1 MGKLLFLVGSYLLK
15 GSVKTA
21 LAGAGLGLA
30 SAVVMKTVLERYI
43 NQALQ
48 QMQGFDA
55 VVASFLHLSGFDVA
69 LSVVIGALIAR
80 VTMNSMK
87 LSLVKK
93 GAS

>member
-1 MGKLLFLVGSYLLK
+1 MGKLFYLVGTFLLQ

-21 LAGAGLGLA
+21 LLGAGLGLA

-55 VVASFLHLSGFDVA
+55 VVASFLHLSGFDIA

-87 LSLVKK
+87 LSLIKR
-93 GAS
+93 GA

>member
-1 MGKLLFLVGSYLLK
+1 MGKLLFLVGSFLLK
-15 GSVKTA
+15 GSVKSA
-21 LAGAGLGLA
+21 LLGAGLGLA

-48 QMQGFDA
+48 SMQGIDSI
-55 VVASFLHLSGFDVA
+55 VASFLHLSGFDIA

-87 LSLVKK
+87 LSLIKK
-93 GAS
+93 GA

>member
-1 MGKLLFLVGSYLLK
+1 MGKLLMMVGTFLMQ

-21 LAGAGLGLA
+21 LLGAGLGLA

-43 NQALQ
+43 NQALE
-48 QMQGFDA
+48 QMQGFDSI
-55 VVASFLHLSGFDVA
+55 VASFLNLSGFDIA

-87 LSLVKK
+87 LSLIKK
-93 GAS
+93 G